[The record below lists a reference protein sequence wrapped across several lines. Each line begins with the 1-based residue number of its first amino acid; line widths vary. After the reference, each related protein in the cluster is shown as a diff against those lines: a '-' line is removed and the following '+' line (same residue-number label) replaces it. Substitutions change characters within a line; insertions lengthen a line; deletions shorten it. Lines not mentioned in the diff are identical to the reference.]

1 MRIPA
6 ISSSCPTL
14 ALLALGLSL
23 STSCRADTKAEVDAE
38 GAGDTMSHTLR
49 LDIDAPKPT
58 RWDVYVTG
66 YSYHDR
72 DTYTKA
78 QLNKMNEMTWGG
90 GLGRTLR
97 NERGNDESLYVIGMR
112 DSNERAQWMAG
123 YAYQW
128 VFPVKSSFSNLE
140 LGAGLTGVI
149 IRRQDW
155 YDGRPF
161 PAILPVFSVG
171 TRAAQLLAT
180 YVPHLSARKK
190 KGNIVSVML
199 KFSL

>member
-1 MRIPA
+1 MRTAA
-6 ISSSCPTL
+6 ISRFCRFT
-14 ALLALGLSL
+14 AFILSFPFAIP
-23 STSCRADTKAEVDAE
+23 CQANAE
-38 GAGDTMSHTLR
+38 GEAEGSGDTMSHTLR

-72 DTYTKA
+72 ETYTKA

>member
-1 MRIPA
+1 MRTSATSSFCRIFTLICL
-6 ISSSCPTL
+6 ISTFAVP
-14 ALLALGLSL
+14 
-23 STSCRADTKAEVDAE
+23 CRADSNADAKAEGE
-38 GAGDTMSHTLR
+38 GDTMSRTLK

-58 RWDVYVTG
+58 RWDVYLTG
-66 YSYHDR
+66 YSHHDR
-72 DTYTKA
+72 DTYTQA

-112 DSNERAQWMAG
+112 DSNEHAQWMAG

-128 VFPVKSSFSNLE
+128 MFPLKFSQNNLE
-140 LGAGLTGVI
+140 VGAGLSALI

-155 YDGRPF
+155 YEGRPF

-171 TRAAQLLAT
+171 TRSAQLLAT

-199 KFSL
+199 RLSL